1 MRITSRWTSMSS
13 PCSPAQAFPR
23 LGAPIQALHG
33 LALAGLCLTL
43 TAGCRSTPEPAAET
57 VEIELPET
65 FSALTGEDVEIGAEP
80 WWTTFGNE
88 SLDRAVDGVLG
99 GNFELRQA
107 WSRLRQSEASA
118 RAAGAPRIPS
128 LDATGSARYQEID
141 QNGSGGFNIPIRTGE
156 TYSLGLSLGY
166 EVDLFGRIDS
176 TLKAAR
182 LEEAATAA
190 DVRATGLALSGRAV
204 DAWLTIVERNALT
217 DLVDEQVLAGEQL
230 LELTEARF
238 ATSGTGSAL
247 DVLQQRRQ
255 LEGTRAELPL
265 LAGEVERARYQ
276 LAVLTGE
283 APGQQAADAPRA
295 LPELPPLPILDVPSA
310 LLTRRPDVI
319 AAGLRVESAD
329 ANVAAAIAARYPRL
343 DLSAAYN
350 LDANELA
357 DIFDRTISS
366 IAANVVGPII
376 DGGARRAEVDRQRA
390 TLEGAIDSFN
400 QSILAALQEV
410 EDALSLERRG
420 LQRIAV
426 LELQETLAA
435 QELIQARLRYAGG
448 VESYLE
454 VLAAVQT
461 EQALQRLLI
470 SERAGILRARA
481 QLLRALGGS
490 WTEELQD
497 PMAAAAPPET
507 PQAAST
513 LGPR

>member
-1 MRITSRWTSMSS
+1 MSEA
-13 PCSPAQAFPR
+13 PLLAT
-23 LGAPIQALHG
+23 GAA
-33 LALAGLCLTL
+33 LALALLG
-43 TAGCRSTPEPAAET
+43 GCRSTPAPAAGS
-57 VEIELPET
+57 VELEVPET
-65 FSALTGEDVEIGAEP
+65 FSAASDGRVELGAEP
-80 WWTTFGNE
+80 WWTTFGDA
-88 SLDRAVDGVLG
+88 SLDRAVDGVLD
-99 GNFELRQA
+99 GNYELRQA
-107 WSRLRQSEASA
+107 WARLRQSEASA

-128 LDATGSARYQEID
+128 LDATAAARYQEI
-141 QNGSGGFNIPIRTGE
+141 QQSGSGGFNIPLRFGE

-204 DAWLTIVERNALT
+204 ESWLTIVERSALA
-217 DLVDEQVLAGEQL
+217 DLVGEQIVAGEQL

-238 ATSGTGSAL
+238 STAGTGSAL

-283 APGQQAADAPRA
+283 APLDVAADAPRR
-295 LPELPPLPILDVPSA
+295 LPALPPLPVLDVPTA
-310 LLTRRPDVI
+310 LLTRRPDVV

-329 ANVAAAIAARYPRL
+329 AGVAAAIAARYPRL

-350 LDANELA
+350 LDANELSE
-357 DIFDRTISS
+357 ILDRTISS
-366 IAANVVGPII
+366 LAANVVGPLV

-390 TLEGAIDSFN
+390 VLDAAIDGLN
-400 QSILAALQEV
+400 QTLLAALQEV

-420 LQRIAV
+420 LERVAV
-426 LELQETLAA
+426 LEQQEAIAA
-435 QELIQARLRYAGG
+435 EELTQARLRYAGG
-448 VESYLE
+448 VGTYLE

-461 EQALQRLLI
+461 DQALQRLLI
-470 SERAGILRARA
+470 TERAGILRARA
-481 QLLRALGGS
+481 RLLRALGGS
-490 WTEELQD
+490 WTDELTEPARDAREPARGED
-497 PMAAAAPPET
+497 PPGAPSTE
-507 PQAAST
+507 AS
-513 LGPR
+513 

>member
-1 MRITSRWTSMSS
+1 MNELG
-13 PCSPAQAFPR
+13 PAR
-23 LGAPIQALHG
+23 LT
-33 LALAGLCLTL
+33 LAGVVLVVA
-43 TAGCRSTPEPAAET
+43 AGCRSTPEPAADS
-57 VEIELPET
+57 VEIALPAAL
-65 FSALTGEDVEIGAEP
+65 SAPTAEGAEVGAEP
-80 WWTTFGNE
+80 WWRTFGDE
-88 SLDRAVDGVLG
+88 SLDRSVDRVLD
-99 GNFELRQA
+99 GNYELRQA

-128 LDATGSARYQEID
+128 LDATASARYQEI
-141 QNGSGGFNIPIRTGE
+141 QQSGNGGFNIPIRTGE

-204 DAWLTIVERNALT
+204 DAWLTIVERSALT
-217 DLVDEQVLAGEQL
+217 DLVGEQVLAGEQL

-238 ATSGTGSAL
+238 ATAGTGSAL

-283 APGQQAADAPRA
+283 APSDQAADAPRE
-295 LPELPPLPILDVPSA
+295 LPALPPLPVLDVPSA

-329 ANVAAAIAARYPRL
+329 ATVAAAIAARYPRL

-350 LDANELA
+350 FDANELA

-366 IAANVVGPII
+366 IAANVVGPIV

-390 TLEGAIDSFN
+390 VLEGAIDGLN

-420 LQRIAV
+420 LERIAV

-435 QELIQARLRYAGG
+435 EELIQARLRYAGG

-470 SERAGILRARA
+470 TERAGVLRARA

-490 WTEELQD
+490 WTEDLED
-497 PMAAAAPPET
+497 PTASAT
-507 PQAAST
+507 PAAST
-513 LGPR
+513 DTAPTPGAR

>member
-1 MRITSRWTSMSS
+1 MTDKRRQPRSSIPTSLR
-13 PCSPAQAFPR
+13 AV
-23 LGAPIQALHG
+23 
-33 LALAGLCLTL
+33 AGVSLCLV
-43 TAGCRSTPEPAAET
+43 AACRSTPEPA
-57 VEIELPET
+57 VESVAVALPGA
-65 FSALTGEDVEIGAEP
+65 FSAPTDEDASLGADP
-80 WWTTFGNE
+80 WWRTFGDE
-88 SLDRAVDGVLG
+88 SLDRAVDDVLA

-107 WSRLRQSEASA
+107 WSRLRQSEATA

-128 LDATGSARYQEID
+128 LDGSAAARYQEID
-141 QNGSGGFNIPIRTGE
+141 QTGNGGFNIPIRTGE
-156 TYSLGLSLGY
+156 TYSLGLSLSY

-204 DAWLTIVERNALT
+204 DAWLTIVERSALA
-217 DLVDEQVLAGEQL
+217 DLIDEQVLAGRQL

-238 ATSGTGSAL
+238 ATAGTGSAL

-265 LAGEVERARYQ
+265 FAGEVERARHQ

-283 APGQQAADAPRA
+283 APGQQALDAPRE
-295 LPELPPLPILDVPSA
+295 LPALPPLPALDVPSA
-310 LLTRRPDVI
+310 LLTRRPDVV

-329 ANVAAAIAARYPRL
+329 ASVAAAIAARYPRL

-350 LDANELA
+350 FDANELA

-390 TLEGAIDSFN
+390 VLDGAID
-400 QSILAALQEV
+400 ALNDALLTALREV

-420 LQRIAV
+420 LQRITI
-426 LELQETLAA
+426 LERQEALARE
-435 QELIQARLRYAGG
+435 ELIQARLRYAGG

-470 SERAGILRARA
+470 TERAGVLRARA

-490 WTEELQD
+490 WTEELKD
-497 PMAAAAPPET
+497 PSAET
-507 PQAAST
+507 PPST
-513 LGPR
+513 VTDVDPAPTPR